1 MSDRRSYVL
10 SVCCAA
16 MVIIAIGCDGP
27 VDERPSRVA
36 FQARVSLG
44 GSPVDG
50 AVVVLAPRGDGDAA
64 SGITDARGIVT
75 FSTFGAQ
82 DGVVPGHY
90 AVSVMKTLVAEVQ
103 TISPDD
109 PAYDPATAGLAP
121 KPKDLLPARYK
132 NAATSGLTLVVD
144 AATKVPFEI
153 DLER

>member
-1 MSDRRSYVL
+1 MSDCRSYL
-10 SVCCAA
+10 LAVCGAA
-16 MVIIAIGCDGP
+16 MVIAAMGCGGP
-27 VDERPSRVA
+27 VDGRPARVA
-36 FQARVSLG
+36 FQARISLG

-50 AVVVLAPRGDGDAA
+50 AVVVLSPRGDGDAA
-64 SGITDARGIVT
+64 SGITDAGGIVT

-82 DGVVPGHY
+82 DGVVPGRY
-90 AVSVMKTLVAEVQ
+90 GVSVMKTLMVEVP

-132 NAATSGLTLVVD
+132 NVSTSGLAIVVD

-153 DLER
+153 DLEP

>member
-1 MSDRRSYVL
+1 MNDCRSYL
-10 SVCCAA
+10 PAVCGAA
-16 MVIIAIGCDGP
+16 MVIAAMGCGGP
-27 VDERPSRVA
+27 VDERPARVA
-36 FQARVSLG
+36 FQARISLG

-50 AVVVLAPRGDGDAA
+50 AVVVLSPRGDGDAA
-64 SGITDARGIVT
+64 SGITDAAGIVT

-90 AVSVMKTLVAEVQ
+90 GVSVMKTLMVEVP

-132 NAATSGLTLVVD
+132 NVATSGLTVVVD

-153 DLER
+153 DLEP